1 MRLRLPA
8 FGFFILSLLLLW
20 YVKPFSCNS
29 LIDTW
34 FGMLPGQLAATA
46 AVLLISFV
54 GTPKSCGGH
63 MPILQAG
70 PAAPGSRP
78 QNLPVQW
85 KPLQTFPLPVDTQ
98 SARADPMTPGGESC
112 QRWTTDTGQLAVCA
126 AGVAAGVCVDG
137 GGEGAQG
144 GTAQCVPAPLPGG
157 GDPEGAHVLRRNH
170 DDLPLLEPAH
180 L

>member
-20 YVKPFSCNS
+20 YVKPFTCNS

-70 PAAPGSRP
+70 PQLLSAGRQTSLCNRNLCRP
-78 QNLPVQW
+78 FYYLSANWQ
-85 KPLQTFPLPVDTQ
+85 DTQ
-98 SARADPMTPGGESC
+98 SVRAVSD
-112 QRWTTDTGQLAVCA
+112 
-126 AGVAAGVCVDG
+126 
-137 GGEGAQG
+137 
-144 GTAQCVPAPLPGG
+144 
-157 GDPEGAHVLRRNH
+157 
-170 DDLPLLEPAH
+170 
-180 L
+180 

>member
-29 LIDTW
+29 LVDTW

-63 MPILQAG
+63 MPILQA
-70 PAAPGSRP
+70 RP
-78 QNLPVQW
+78 CSSWQQAIKLPVQW
-85 KPLQTFPLPVDTQ
+85 KPVQTFPLPISE
-98 SARADPMTPGGESC
+98 SARHTSC
-112 QRWTTDTGQLAVCA
+112 QGRSNDPLGGRAVS
-126 AGVAAGVCVDG
+126 D
-137 GGEGAQG
+137 
-144 GTAQCVPAPLPGG
+144 
-157 GDPEGAHVLRRNH
+157 
-170 DDLPLLEPAH
+170 
-180 L
+180 